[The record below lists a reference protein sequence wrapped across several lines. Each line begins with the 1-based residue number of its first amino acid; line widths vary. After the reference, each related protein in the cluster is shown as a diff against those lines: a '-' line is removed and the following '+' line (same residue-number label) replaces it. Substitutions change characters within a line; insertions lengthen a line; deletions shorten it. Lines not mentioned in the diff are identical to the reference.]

1 MCPYRKGQSGQLP
14 QIAPV
19 QALTEGTYIMA
30 KSTIVIPNYNGIK
43 YIEACLDSIYGGTT
57 TDVEVIVVDNAS
69 TDGSLALV
77 EEKFPQVRVIKNSEN
92 TGFSV
97 AVNQGIA
104 ASTTPYVILLNN
116 DTRADKTFVREL
128 ERVLD
133 EDKDNKIFSAS
144 ARLISLHDKEK
155 TDDAGDFY
163 CAFGWAFARGKGK
176 NPALYDKNCEI
187 FAACAGAAIY
197 RRALLAPEKVGLF
210 DKEHFAYLEDI
221 DIGYRAKIH
230 GYQNHFAAKSIVYHA
245 GSATS
250 GSRYNAFKVKL
261 AARNSVYLIYKNMP
275 FFQVIINLPFLAAGF
290 GIKTLFF
297 CKKGLGKE
305 YIAGLAEGVRLCG
318 GPGAKAHK
326 QKFYGKRLGN
336 DIKIQL
342 ELWWNLIRLLQG

>member
-1 MCPYRKGQSGQLP
+1 
-14 QIAPV
+14 
-19 QALTEGTYIMA
+19 MA

-69 TDGSLALV
+69 TDGSLALI
-77 EEKFPQVRVIKNSEN
+77 EEKFRQVRVIKNREN

-97 AVNQGIA
+97 AVNQGIE

-116 DTRADKTFVREL
+116 DTRVDKLFVREL

-133 EDKDNKIFSAS
+133 EDKDNKVFSAS
-144 ARLISLHDKEK
+144 ARLISLYDKEK

-163 CAFGWAFARGKGK
+163 CALGWAFARGKGK
-176 NPALYDKNCEI
+176 NPALYDRNCNV

-197 RRALLAPEKVGLF
+197 RRALLSAEKVGLF

-221 DIGYRAKIH
+221 DIGYRAKLH
-230 GYQNHFAAKSIVYHA
+230 GYQNRFAANAVVYHA

-275 FFQVIINLPFLAAGF
+275 LVQIIINLPFLAAGF
-290 GIKTLFF
+290 FIKALFF
-297 CKKGLGKE
+297 AKKGLGKE
-305 YIAGLAEGVRLCG
+305 YIAGLGNGIRLLGSAEG
-318 GPGAKAHK
+318 KSHK
-326 QKFYGKRLGN
+326 QKFCRKRMGN
-336 DIKIQL
+336 YIRVQA
-342 ELWWNLIRLLQG
+342 ELWLNLIRLLQG

>member
-1 MCPYRKGQSGQLP
+1 
-14 QIAPV
+14 
-19 QALTEGTYIMA
+19 MA

-43 YIEACLDSIYGGTT
+43 YIETCLESIYGGTT

-69 TDGSLALV
+69 ADDSLMLV

-92 TGFSV
+92 TGFSA

-116 DTRADKTFVREL
+116 DTRVDKTFVREL

-133 EDKDNKIFSAS
+133 EDKDNKVFSAS
-144 ARLISLHDKEK
+144 ARLVSLHDKEK

-176 NPALYDKNCEI
+176 NPARYDKNCEI

-197 RRALLAPEKVGLF
+197 RRALLSAEKVGVF
-210 DKEHFAYLEDI
+210 DEEHFAYLEDI

-230 GYQNHFAAKSIVYHA
+230 GYQNQFAANSVVYHA

-275 FFQVIINLPFLAAGF
+275 LLQIIINMPFLAAGF
-290 GIKTLFF
+290 LIKTLFF
-297 CKKGLGKE
+297 VKKGLGKE
-305 YIAGLAEGVRLCG
+305 YMAGLVNGVRLSCSPEG
-318 GPGAKAHK
+318 KSHK
-326 QKFYGKRLGN
+326 QKFCMKRLGN
-336 DIKIQL
+336 YIRIQV
-342 ELWWNLIRLLQG
+342 ELWLNLIRLLQE